1 MITLP
6 LTAEIKDAT
15 TLAGARA
22 TLDAFREA
30 VQPSTQYGIVFYEPP
45 SNALQPVIIKLTEAE
60 VSIVHQPPT
69 VSVILIDL
77 DDLRIHSNTTLA
89 FDLIDQVRAAKLPA
103 QQIETLVAEITTAA
117 QHTCARCETPIP
129 LGKDES
135 TPSGSMHDECAHEY
149 ERESPEDF

>member
-15 TLAGARA
+15 TPAGARA

-30 VQPSTQYGIVFYEPP
+30 VQPSTEYGIVFYEPP
-45 SNALQPVIIKLTEAE
+45 SNSLQPVIIKLNDAQ
-60 VSIVHQPPT
+60 VSIVHHPATIP
-69 VSVILIDL
+69 VILIDL
-77 DDLRIHSNTTLA
+77 DDLRIHSNTSLA
-89 FDLIDQVRAAKLPA
+89 FDLIDQVRAANLPT

-117 QHTCARCETPIP
+117 QHTCARCETLIP

-135 TPSGSMHDECAHEY
+135 TPAGSMHDDCAQEY